1 MQPIAPRR
9 VGLTR
14 RSGFTLVELLVVIAI
29 IGVLV
34 ALLLPAVQMA
44 REAARRM
51 QCTNHL
57 RQYGLAL
64 HNYHDVMGKFPP
76 AAAWDGN
83 TNLTAAVN
91 CISAFAI
98 LMPYYEQGN
107 LQSQWDFKVN
117 HNHATNLVPAGTPIK
132 LMFCPSRRNPMKN
145 GNYAAADYALSA
157 GTGYDQTA
165 NLTEHKGMFNTNSN
179 IRMADVTDGTSN
191 TFAIGE
197 KFVDQ
202 KNAAQTDGPAY
213 RWGYHSTRNT
223 VSPMN
228 AYPLSPWGD
237 ADVTFGSKHPGGA
250 NFVFT
255 DGAVHYLPQNINL
268 LLYQNLSNK
277 ADGVVVQI
285 P

>member
-1 MQPIAPRR
+1 MKPNSSRHA
-9 VGLTR
+9 
-14 RSGFTLVELLVVIAI
+14 GFTLVELLVVIAI

-51 QCTNHL
+51 QCQNHL
-57 RQYGLAL
+57 RQFGLAL

-83 TNLTAAVN
+83 TNLTNAVN

-107 LQSQWDFKVN
+107 LQTLWDFKVN
-117 HNHATNLVPAGTPIK
+117 HNHANNAAAAGTPVK
-132 LMFCPSRRNPMKN
+132 LMFCPSRRNPGKN
-145 GNYAAADYALSA
+145 GAYAASDYALSA

-165 NLTEHKGMFNTNSN
+165 TVTEHKGIFNTNSN
-179 IRMADVTDGTSN
+179 VRMADVTDGTSN

-197 KFVDQ
+197 KFVDL
-202 KNAAQTDGPAY
+202 KNAAQTDGPAW

-250 NFVFT
+250 SFVFT
-255 DGAVHYLPQNINL
+255 DGAVHFLPQNINL

-277 ADGVVVQI
+277 ADGEVVQV

>member
-1 MQPIAPRR
+1 MTRR
-9 VGLTR
+9 KNPT

-34 ALLLPAVQMA
+34 ALLLPAVQAA

-51 QCTNHL
+51 QCQNHL
-57 RQYGLAL
+57 RQFGLAL
-64 HNYHDVMGKFPP
+64 HNYHDAMGKFPP

-83 TNLTAAVN
+83 TNLTTAVN

-98 LMPYYEQGN
+98 IMPYYEQQGLQN
-107 LQSQWDFKVN
+107 LWDFKVN
-117 HNHATNLVPAGTPIK
+117 HNHANNLPAAGTTLKI
-132 LMFCPSRRNPMKN
+132 MFCPSRRSPMKN

-165 NLTEHKGMFNTNSN
+165 DLEQHKGMFNTNSN

-197 KFVDQ
+197 KFVDA
-202 KNAAQTDGPAY
+202 KNRAQTDGPAY

-228 AYPLSPWGD
+228 RYPLSPWGD
-237 ADVTFGSKHPGGA
+237 ADVTFGSQHPTGA
-250 NFVFT
+250 NFVFA
-255 DGAVHYLPQNINL
+255 DGSVRFLPENINL
-268 LLYQNLSNK
+268 QLYQWLSNK
-277 ADGVVVQI
+277 ADGNVAQA

>member
-1 MQPIAPRR
+1 
-9 VGLTR
+9 
-14 RSGFTLVELLVVIAI
+14 VIAI

-44 REAARRM
+44 RESARRM

-57 RQYGLAL
+57 RQFGLAL

-107 LQSQWDFKVN
+107 LQAQWDFKVN
-117 HNHATNLVPAGTPIK
+117 HNHANNAVPASTPIK
-132 LMFCPSRRNPMKN
+132 LMFCPSRRSPTKN
-145 GNYAAADYALSA
+145 GAYAAGDYALSS
-157 GTGYDQTA
+157 GSGYDQTA
-165 NLTEHKGMFNTNSN
+165 NLVEHKGMFNTNSN

-197 KFVDQ
+197 KFVDT
-202 KNAAQTDGPAY
+202 KVPGGQTDGPAW

-228 AYPLSPWGD
+228 AYSLSPWGD

-255 DGAVHYLPQNINL
+255 DGAVLFLPQNINL

-277 ADGVVVQI
+277 ADGEVVQV